1 MSSYNKLSNKL
12 REIAFNCLKEEYF
25 STTKLSNGMNE
36 YKLKMDTKD
45 IEMFVND
52 FIDCILKDDELVTN
66 LSTISEVS
74 KEEVLNTLKQLKM
87 LIDFEIISP
96 ELEISFISKNALI
109 TGLSK
114 MNMNVRSKDFLLSY
128 TLSGEE
134 KKALYKSKEFIM
146 TAKVSFE
153 DNIFELSGLIKDNEA
168 KLSVAVTET
177 YNNNPYL
184 NGNLDGV
191 TYDSYTSMYK
201 VPLSPSKTMTKD
213 SRNLLVRLYTKDNK
227 QFSKTSEIDFELI
240 AKSDVTYSDGSNK
253 EDEDGVKLSM
263 VSSEGKALLKSS
275 HITIKVNDGDQT
287 SIIVETGDK
296 KPMMSTNEVIFY
308 SSEDED
314 EKFIIRADDKK
325 SMSRSSSVSLV
336 RSEYDKEEVGMTIKA
351 NDKKSLL
358 KSKSYEVDL
367 PIDDIVFKIEAKD
380 KKPFNDS
387 QNLYFYYKEGR
398 NTFEFEFKNN
408 SMKILSKEY
417 QTQYTYSKQNE
428 LIKIP
433 TRVTT
438 VEVVITFKN
447 TINFDK
453 FIDIKNAINITESE
467 LRDKLESLLSEEVD
481 DSILF
486 LYF

>member
-1 MSSYNKLSNKL
+1 
-12 REIAFNCLKEEYF
+12 
-25 STTKLSNGMNE
+25 
-36 YKLKMDTKD
+36 
-45 IEMFVND
+45 
-52 FIDCILKDDELVTN
+52 
-66 LSTISEVS
+66 
-74 KEEVLNTLKQLKM
+74 
-87 LIDFEIISP
+87 
-96 ELEISFISKNALI
+96 
-109 TGLSK
+109 
-114 MNMNVRSKDFLLSY
+114 
-128 TLSGEE
+128 
-134 KKALYKSKEFIM
+134 
-146 TAKVSFE
+146 
-153 DNIFELSGLIKDNEA
+153 
-168 KLSVAVTET
+168 
-177 YNNNPYL
+177 
-184 NGNLDGV
+184 
-191 TYDSYTSMYK
+191 MYK
-201 VPLSPSKTMTKD
+201 VPLSPSKMMTKD

-358 KSKSYEVDL
+358 KSKSYEVNL

-380 KKPFNDS
+380 KKPFKDS
-387 QNLYFYYKEGR
+387 KNLYFYYKEGR
-398 NTFEFEFKNN
+398 NSFEFEFKNN

-486 LYF
+486 FYF